1 MARVRYDEVDQ
12 YTTSTTNFFQLKEDR
27 DVATVRI
34 LYNNVDDIEAHSL
47 HRVKINGRDKWVE
60 CLRQINDSVEVC
72 PLCASGN
79 KIQLRV
85 FVPLYIEDDGSV
97 KLWERGKKFID
108 KLTSLCARYNP
119 LCSQSIEIE
128 RNGAKGE
135 QTTEYLL
142 FPIKGDDKTLED
154 FPEVPE
160 VPETFLLNKTAEE
173 LDEFLDTGK
182 MPGLEEQSQRRNPAT
197 AEGVKRRT
205 PAEPKARRNRRESF

>member
-60 CLRQINDSVEVC
+60 CLRQINDSIEVC

-135 QTTEYLL
+135 QTTEY
-142 FPIKGDDKTLED
+142 
-154 FPEVPE
+154 
-160 VPETFLLNKTAEE
+160 
-173 LDEFLDTGK
+173 K

-197 AEGVKRRT
+197 DEGVKRRT

>member
-12 YTTSTTNFFQLKEDR
+12 YTTNTTNFFQLKEDR

-108 KLTSLCARYNP
+108 KLTSYVRVIILYAHNQ
-119 LCSQSIEIE
+119 LKL
-128 RNGAKGE
+128 NVME
-135 QTTEYLL
+135 QKEN
-142 FPIKGDDKTLED
+142 K
-154 FPEVPE
+154 
-160 VPETFLLNKTAEE
+160 LLNI
-173 LDEFLDTGK
+173 FCF
-182 MPGLEEQSQRRNPAT
+182 Q
-197 AEGVKRRT
+197 
-205 PAEPKARRNRRESF
+205 

>member
-97 KLWERGKKFID
+97 KIWERG
-108 KLTSLCARYNP
+108 
-119 LCSQSIEIE
+119 
-128 RNGAKGE
+128 
-135 QTTEYLL
+135 
-142 FPIKGDDKTLED
+142 
-154 FPEVPE
+154 
-160 VPETFLLNKTAEE
+160 
-173 LDEFLDTGK
+173 
-182 MPGLEEQSQRRNPAT
+182 
-197 AEGVKRRT
+197 
-205 PAEPKARRNRRESF
+205 